1 MKGQRI
7 LYGICFPGENRGHN
21 VADISAKNKTKDC
34 SFLKKLLIVYEL
46 LPRQSVDPAVTNK
59 IYNELLS
66 LIIKELDC
74 KAGSLFIIDS
84 EDGAPVFSAVKGGDE
99 SLLGK
104 KLEKGKGIVGKVA
117 DTGRN
122 YLSKDASRDP
132 AWMGE
137 VSSNKGFSTS
147 DILACPI
154 KYGDDVI
161 GVVEVL
167 NKKQG
172 MFHKQDMKKLSKLTP
187 HIAVFIKYLIDEA
200 GQHALIDMQAKLY
213 ELSKMLN
220 SNLDTKA
227 VVRGAMEAIVS
238 LVNAEVGSLLLVDK
252 EKKELFFEV
261 ALGDSE
267 KTLKEIRLK
276 FGQGIAGWVAQEKK
290 PIIVNDTSK
299 DERFYK
305 KADEKTGF
313 ITRNILCVPVLSRNE
328 VIGVMQAL
336 NKKEGVF
343 TPFDKT
349 AGPEMSPQPEAN
361 AGTKPQNTQ
370 TAGKNS
376 YRTGFS
382 KRDLKL
388 LTSLTDQVAIA
399 LENASLHEELKRTFV
414 EVVESLAEAIE
425 KRDPYTGGHTKRV
438 VQYSL
443 MIADEI
449 HLDGEERDRL
459 KMGALLHDVG
469 KIGIDDS
476 VLRKPAKLDE
486 IEFEKMKAHPSIGA
500 DILGKIPQ
508 IKNIIPGILH
518 HHEWYNGKGYP
529 DGLSGSTLPEIARII
544 SIADT
549 YDAMTTDRP
558 YRKGLTHDFAI
569 AELKKFSGTQF
580 DPRFVDAFIKAFEKH
595 KQSPGDFKTP

>member
-1 MKGQRI
+1 M
-7 LYGICFPGENRGHN
+7 
-21 VADISAKNKTKDC
+21 SAQAIKT
-34 SFLKKLLIVYEL
+34 STQERNFLKKLLDIYEL
-46 LPRQSVDPAVTNK
+46 LPQQSTGGAIIDR
-59 IYNELLS
+59 IYSELLS
-66 LIIKELDC
+66 LIIKELSC

-84 EDGAPVFSAVKGGDE
+84 EDGSPVFIAVKGGDE

-117 DTGRN
+117 ITGNN
-122 YLSKDASRDP
+122 YLTKDASKDP

-154 KYGDDVI
+154 KYGDRII

-167 NKKQG
+167 NKKRG
-172 MFHKQDMKKLSKLTP
+172 MFNRQDMRTLSVLSR
-187 HIAVFIKYLIDEA
+187 HIAVFMKHLIDESE
-200 GQHALIDMQAKLY
+200 QKKFIDMQAKLY

-220 SNLDTKA
+220 SNLDTRA

-238 LVNAEVGSLLLVDK
+238 LVKAEVGSLLLVDK

-276 FGQGIAGWVAQEKK
+276 FGQGIAGWVAQQKQ
-290 PIIVNDTSK
+290 PIIVNDTAK

-313 ITRNILCVPVLSRNE
+313 VTKNILCVPVMSNNE

-336 NKKEGVF
+336 NKKEGLF
-343 TPFDKT
+343 T
-349 AGPEMSPQPEAN
+349 EQ
-361 AGTKPQNTQ
+361 
-370 TAGKNS
+370 
-376 YRTGFS
+376 
-382 KRDLKL
+382 DLKL
-388 LTSLTDQVAIA
+388 LTSLSDQVAIA

-438 VQYSL
+438 VKYSL

-449 HLDGEERDRL
+449 HLEAEEKDRL

-486 IEFEKMKAHPSIGA
+486 TEFEKMKAHPSIGA

-529 DGLSGSTLPEIARII
+529 DGLSGDSLPRIARII

-558 YRKGLTHDFAI
+558 YRKGLTHEVAI

-580 DPRFVDAFIKAFEKH
+580 DPQFVGAFIMAFEKQ
-595 KQSPGDFKTP
+595 KRVLTQS

>member
-1 MKGQRI
+1 M
-7 LYGICFPGENRGHN
+7 
-21 VADISAKNKTKDC
+21 SAQAIKT
-34 SFLKKLLIVYEL
+34 SAQERNFLKKLLDIYEL
-46 LPRQSVDPAVTNK
+46 LPQQSTGAAIIGR
-59 IYNELLS
+59 IYSELLS
-66 LIIKELDC
+66 LIIKELTC

-84 EDGAPVFSAVKGGDE
+84 EDGSPVFIAVKGGDE

-117 DTGRN
+117 ITGKN
-122 YLSKDASRDP
+122 YLSKDASKDP

-154 KYGDDVI
+154 NYGDRII

-167 NKKQG
+167 NKKAG
-172 MFHKQDMKKLSKLTP
+172 MFNRQDMRTLSGLSR
-187 HIAVFIKYLIDEA
+187 HIAVFMKHLIDESE
-200 GQHALIDMQAKLY
+200 QKKFIDMQAKLY

-220 SNLDTKA
+220 SNLDTRA

-238 LVNAEVGSLLLVDK
+238 LVKAEVGSLLLVDK
-252 EKKELFFEV
+252 DKKELFFEV

-276 FGQGIAGWVAQEKK
+276 FGQGIAGWVAQQKQ
-290 PIIVNDTSK
+290 PIVVNDTAQ

-313 ITRNILCVPVLSRNE
+313 VTKNILCVPVMSSGE
-328 VIGVMQAL
+328 VVGVMQAL
-336 NKKEGVF
+336 NKKEGLF
-343 TPFDKT
+343 TK
-349 AGPEMSPQPEAN
+349 Q
-361 AGTKPQNTQ
+361 
-370 TAGKNS
+370 
-376 YRTGFS
+376 
-382 KRDLKL
+382 DLKL
-388 LTSLTDQVAIA
+388 LTSLSDQVAIA

-438 VQYSL
+438 VKYSL

-449 HLDGEERDRL
+449 HLEAEEKDRL

-486 IEFEKMKAHPSIGA
+486 TEFEKMKAHPSIGA

-529 DGLSGSTLPEIARII
+529 DGLSGDGLPRIARII

-558 YRKGLTHDFAI
+558 YRKGLTHEVAI
-569 AELKKFSGTQF
+569 AELKRFSGTQF
-580 DPRFVDAFIKAFEKH
+580 DPQFVGAFIRAFEKQKLVPAH
-595 KQSPGDFKTP
+595 P

>member
-1 MKGQRI
+1 M
-7 LYGICFPGENRGHN
+7 
-21 VADISAKNKTKDC
+21 SAQAIKT
-34 SFLKKLLIVYEL
+34 STQERNFLKELLDIYEL
-46 LPRQSVDPAVTNK
+46 LPQQSTGAAIIDR
-59 IYNELLS
+59 IYSELLR
-66 LIIKELDC
+66 LIIKELTC

-84 EDGAPVFSAVKGGDE
+84 EDGSPIFIAVKGGDE
-99 SLLGK
+99 NLLGK

-117 DTGRN
+117 ITGKN
-122 YLSKDASRDP
+122 YLTKDASKDP

-137 VSSNKGFSTS
+137 VSSNKSFSTS

-154 KYGDDVI
+154 KYGDRII

-167 NKKQG
+167 NKKNG
-172 MFHKQDMKKLSKLTP
+172 MFNRQDMRTLSGLSR
-187 HIAVFIKYLIDEA
+187 HIAVFMKHLIDESE
-200 GQHALIDMQAKLY
+200 QKKFIDMQAKLY

-220 SNLDTKA
+220 SNLDTRA
-227 VVRGAMEAIVS
+227 VVRGAMKAIIS
-238 LVNAEVGSLLLVDK
+238 LVKAEVGSLLLVDK
-252 EKKELFFEV
+252 EKRELFFEV

-276 FGQGIAGWVAQEKK
+276 FGQGIAGWVAQQKQ
-290 PIIVNDTSK
+290 PVIVNDTAQ

-313 ITRNILCVPVLSRNE
+313 VTKNILCVPVMSSGE
-328 VIGVMQAL
+328 VVGVMQAL
-336 NKKEGVF
+336 NKKEGLF
-343 TPFDKT
+343 TK
-349 AGPEMSPQPEAN
+349 Q
-361 AGTKPQNTQ
+361 
-370 TAGKNS
+370 
-376 YRTGFS
+376 
-382 KRDLKL
+382 DLKL
-388 LTSLTDQVAIA
+388 LTSLSDQVAIA

-438 VQYSL
+438 VKYSL

-449 HLDGEERDRL
+449 HLEAEEKDRL

-486 IEFEKMKAHPSIGA
+486 TEFEKMKAHPSIGA

-518 HHEWYNGKGYP
+518 HHEWYNGEGYP
-529 DGLSGSTLPEIARII
+529 DGLSGDGLPRIARII
-544 SIADT
+544 AIADT

-558 YRKGLTHDFAI
+558 YRKGLTSEVAI
-569 AELKKFSGTQF
+569 AELKRFSGTQF
-580 DPRFVDAFIKAFEKH
+580 DPQFVGAFIKAFEKQ
-595 KQSPGDFKTP
+595 KRVQAQP

>member
-1 MKGQRI
+1 MPAQAIKTSVQ
-7 LYGICFPGENRGHN
+7 E
-21 VADISAKNKTKDC
+21 KN
-34 SFLKKLLIVYEL
+34 FLKRLLDIYEL
-46 LPRQSVDPAVTNK
+46 LPQQSTGTAGIAR
-59 IYNELLS
+59 IYSDILS
-66 LIIKELDC
+66 LIIKELSC
-74 KAGSLFIIDS
+74 KAGSLFVIDS
-84 EDGAPVFSAVKGGDE
+84 DDGAPVFIAVKGGDE

-104 KLEKGKGIVGKVA
+104 KLEPGKGIVGKVA
-117 DTGRN
+117 STGKN
-122 YLSKDASRDP
+122 YLSKDASKDP
-132 AWMGE
+132 VWMGE
-137 VSSNKGFSTS
+137 VSANKSFSTG

-154 KYGDDVI
+154 QYGDIII

-167 NKKQG
+167 NKKNG
-172 MFHKQDMKKLSKLTP
+172 MFNRQDMHILSGLSR
-187 HIAVFIKYLIDEA
+187 HIAVFMKHLIDESEQKKFI
-200 GQHALIDMQAKLY
+200 GMQTKLH

-220 SNLDTKA
+220 SNLDTRA
-227 VVRGAMEAIVS
+227 VVRGAMEAIVA
-238 LVNAEVGSLLLVDK
+238 LVKADVGSLLLVDK
-252 EKKELFFEV
+252 VKKELFFEV

-267 KTLKEIRLK
+267 QTLKEMRLQ
-276 FGQGIAGWVAQEKK
+276 FGQGIAGWVAQQKQ
-290 PIIVNDTSK
+290 PIIVNDTAK

-313 ITRNILCVPVLSRNE
+313 VTKNILCVPVMSKNE

-336 NKKEGVF
+336 NKKEGLF
-343 TPFDKT
+343 T
-349 AGPEMSPQPEAN
+349 AQ
-361 AGTKPQNTQ
+361 
-370 TAGKNS
+370 
-376 YRTGFS
+376 
-382 KRDLKL
+382 DLQL
-388 LTSLTDQVAIA
+388 LISLSDQVAIA

-438 VQYSL
+438 VKYSL
-443 MIADEI
+443 MIADEL
-449 HLDGEERDRL
+449 HLAAEEKDRL

-508 IKNIIPGILH
+508 IKNIIPGILY

-529 DGLSGSTLPEIARII
+529 DGLSGDGLPKIARII

-558 YRKGLTHDFAI
+558 YRKGLSHDIAI

-580 DPRFVDAFIKAFEKH
+580 DPQFVGAFIKAFEKNMRAV
-595 KQSPGDFKTP
+595 TPS

>member
-1 MKGQRI
+1 
-7 LYGICFPGENRGHN
+7 
-21 VADISAKNKTKDC
+21 
-34 SFLKKLLIVYEL
+34 
-46 LPRQSVDPAVTNK
+46 
-59 IYNELLS
+59 
-66 LIIKELDC
+66 
-74 KAGSLFIIDS
+74 
-84 EDGAPVFSAVKGGDE
+84 VKGGDE

-172 MFHKQDMKKLSKLTP
+172 MFHKQDMKRLSKLTP

-276 FGQGIAGWVAQEKK
+276 FGQGIAGWVAQEKQ

-336 NKKEGVF
+336 NKKEG
-343 TPFDKT
+343 
-349 AGPEMSPQPEAN
+349 
-361 AGTKPQNTQ
+361 
-370 TAGKNS
+370 
-376 YRTGFS
+376 GFS

-399 LENASLHEELKRTFV
+399 LENASLHEELKQTFV

-529 DGLSGSTLPEIARII
+529 DGLSGNTLPEIARII

-580 DPRFVDAFIKAFEKH
+580 DPQFVNAFIRAFEKH